1 MRPQRLELDG
11 FTAFREP
18 VTVDFT
24 GADLFALVGPTGAGK
39 SSIIDALC
47 FALYGS
53 VPRLDRRSVAP
64 IISAGAL
71 QARVRLDFTV
81 GTAAYTATRVVRRTA
96 GGGAT
101 TKEARL
107 ESAEEVIAG
116 NADEVTRAVEEIL
129 GIGFEQF
136 ITCVVLP
143 QGEFARFLHDKPKD
157 RQELLVR
164 LLELGLYADMR
175 GAANQRKIAADSVA
189 ELTERHADALAAAT
203 PQALAAAAAREGQL
217 ETLVGDV
224 GRAEPRLETLAAEAT
239 AAEAAGSAARAA
251 AERCAGVVVPADLAG
266 LAQAVSTA
274 EQTLAAAQATAEDAD
289 AAVTRAE
296 EALVAL
302 PSAATLSELA
312 RAHAEAT
319 ELGTRIANGEP
330 YLAEAIAQESQA
342 GARLAD
348 AQARVRSADVEREA
362 VRSAHAAH
370 AVATGLA
377 VGAPCPV
384 CEQPVAVLP
393 VRRPPGVLADADRAV
408 AEAAAAVAAAGD
420 ANTRAVAA
428 RAKAEELLS
437 DCRGRLAE
445 VRARVAGAPRSDLR
459 KPPAPRPRSS

>member
-18 VTVDFT
+18 VVVDFA

-39 SSIIDALC
+39 SSIIDALG

-64 IISAGAL
+64 IISVGAL

-107 ESAEEVIAG
+107 ESADEVIAG

-164 LLELGLYADMR
+164 LLELGLYSDMR

-189 ELTERHADALAAAT
+189 ELTERHADALAGAT
-203 PQALAAAAAREGQL
+203 SEALAVAAARQCQL
-217 ETLVGDV
+217 EQLVGAV
-224 GRAEPRLETLAAEAT
+224 AQAEPRLEALAAEAT
-239 AAEAAGSAARAA
+239 AADAAGSAARTG
-251 AERCAGVVVPADLAG
+251 AERSAGVVVPGDLAG
-266 LAQAVSTA
+266 LASAVATA
-274 EQTLAAAQATAEDAD
+274 EQTLARAQTTAGEAD

-296 EALVAL
+296 EALAAL
-302 PSAATLSELA
+302 PAAAALAELA
-312 RAHAEAT
+312 RAHAEAAK
-319 ELGTRIANGEP
+319 LRARITKGEP
-330 YLAEAIAQESQA
+330 YLAEAIAEESRA
-342 GARLAD
+342 AAKLAD
-348 AQARVRSADVEREA
+348 AQARVRSADAEREGA
-362 VRSAHAAH
+362 RAEHAAS
-370 AVATGLA
+370 AVAAGLA

-393 VRRPPGVLADADRAV
+393 VRRPPRALA
-408 AEAAAAVAAAGD
+408 
-420 ANTRAVAA
+420 
-428 RAKAEELLS
+428 
-437 DCRGRLAE
+437 
-445 VRARVAGAPRSDLR
+445 
-459 KPPAPRPRSS
+459 